1 MTHNLWVISYE
12 YYFLEI
18 FQTRPKS
25 STFSYSLSTI
35 HGSSTPSW
43 YAAPS
48 SGNFNILLTRVFS
61 NESRLNIDG
70 TIMTETF
77 FWLVRSFYG
86 RKNIFWSTW
95 RGLESNF
102 DPLQNFA
109 LKISFWTILKLF
121 DRSIWSSVKIF
132 KKKFKMD
139 QNEFFA
145 ADRAEIFNAKFCS
158 GSKWLLAL
166 DSKAEILK

>member
-77 FWLVRSFYG
+77 FWLIRSFYG
-86 RKNIFWSTW
+86 RKYILIHLARFRKKLWSTTKFRVKNLSTSRKTHSDPSW
-95 RGLESNF
+95 NCLTGQF
-102 DPLQNFA
+102 DPA
-109 LKISFWTILKLF
+109 SKYLF
-121 DRSIWSSVKIF
+121 GT
-132 KKKFKMD
+132 
-139 QNEFFA
+139 
-145 ADRAEIFNAKFCS
+145 
-158 GSKWLLAL
+158 GSKWRCWTTFRWIKVTF
-166 DSKAEILK
+166 STW